1 MEEALDSLRVC
12 DERKAV
18 RDGLDRVVA
27 ARRRR
32 EQRQE
37 LGRERMRERIEL
49 GGVVMRNGDTARI
62 SIDHVALVDDLGKP
76 PF

>member
-37 LGRERMRERIEL
+37 LG
-49 GGVVMRNGDTARI
+49 GVVMRNGDTARI